1 MNSKRRYQ
9 KYAQDIATVS
19 MCIALIIISSWIS
32 IPFPISF
39 TLQTLAIFIVCLL
52 FDFKISF
59 ISVLLYVFMG
69 IVGVP
74 VFSGFNA
81 GFSLIVGPTG
91 GFILSFLL
99 FPFFISV
106 LKKSSFF
113 IATFTCTLLCY
124 IIGTLWF
131 CFIYSGSGEMGIV
144 SILAICVFP
153 FIIPDTLKILLACAL
168 CKRLSKIKLK
178 EQ

>member
-1 MNSKRRYQ
+1 MNSKRRYH

-19 MCIALIIISSWIS
+19 MCTALIIISSWIS

-74 VFSGFNA
+74 VFSGFNT
-81 GFSLIVGPTG
+81 GFSFIVGPTG

-99 FPFFISV
+99 FPFFIST
-106 LKKSSFF
+106 LKRSSF
-113 IATFTCTLLCY
+113 ILATVVCTLLCY

-131 CFIYSGSGEMGIV
+131 CFIYSGSSGMNII
-144 SILAICVFP
+144 SILAICIFP
-153 FIIPDTLKILLACAL
+153 FVIPDTLKVLLACTL

-178 EQ
+178 KQ